1 MSQPHSFP
9 PLEGSQRTIATIG
22 LALATFMNVL
32 DTTIANV
39 SLPAITGDVGVSP
52 NQGTWVITSF
62 AVANAISVPLTGWLS
77 QRFGQVRVF
86 VLSLLLFIF
95 SSWLCGLS
103 TSLEMLIGFRVLQ
116 GLVAGPMIPLSQA
129 LLLQSYPPAKAGMA
143 LAVWAMTTLVAP
155 VLGPI
160 LGGWISDNMSW
171 PWIFF
176 INIPPGIF
184 AAWLCWSIFKH
195 RESHTVSK
203 PVDYVGLVLLVV
215 WVGSLQLMLDRGKEL
230 DWFNSREI
238 ITLSV
243 VAFIGFCVFVVWELT
258 DEHPIVELRY
268 FARRNFFVGTL
279 AISLGYCVFFGNVV
293 VMPLWMQQYLSY
305 TSTWAGLATAP
316 VGILAIL
323 LSPIVGKNLPR
334 SDPRV
339 IASIAFII
347 FALTSFMRAD
357 FSPSLTF
364 IDIVIP
370 QFIQGAA
377 TACFFVPIAS
387 ISLSGLKP
395 HQVAGATGLSN
406 FVRITAGAFGTSL
419 FTTIWERRT
428 ALHHA
433 QLSEAINP
441 YNPVAQITL
450 DNLGAQG
457 MGLDQS
463 LGLLNRS
470 IDVQAASLGATEFF
484 WLSGYIFAAL
494 TVVIWFAHPRPRQA
508 TAAARPALDAGAH

>member
-1 MSQPHSFP
+1 MAAAPQHHSYP
-9 PLEGSQRTIATIG
+9 PLEGRQRTIATIG

-39 SLPAITGDVGVSP
+39 SLPAIAGDVGVSP

-77 QRFGQVRVF
+77 QRFGQVRLF
-86 VLSLLLFIF
+86 VLSLLLFVF

-129 LLLQSYPPAKAGMA
+129 LLLQSYPPAKAGLA
-143 LAVWAMTTLVAP
+143 LAAWAMTTLVAP

-176 INIPPGIF
+176 INIPTGIF
-184 AAWLCWSIFKH
+184 AAWLCWTIFRH
-195 RESHTVSK
+195 RESATVIK
-203 PVDYVGLVLLVV
+203 PVDYVGLILLIV
-215 WVGSLQLMLDRGKEL
+215 WVGALQIMLDKGKEL
-230 DWFNSREI
+230 DWFNSNEI
-238 ITLSV
+238 ITLTV
-243 VAFIGFCVFVVWELT
+243 IAFIGFCVFVVWELT

-268 FARRNFFVGTL
+268 FARRNFLVGTVS
-279 AISLGYCVFFGNVV
+279 ISLGYCVFFGNVV
-293 VMPLWMQQYLSY
+293 IMPLWIQQYLSY
-305 TSTWAGLATAP
+305 TSTWAGLVTAP
-316 VGILAIL
+316 TGILAIL
-323 LSPIVGKNLPR
+323 LSPIVGKRLPH
-334 SDPRV
+334 SDPRL
-339 IASIAFII
+339 IASIAFVI
-347 FALTSFMRAD
+347 FATTAFMRAG
-357 FSPSLTF
+357 FNTNLTVF
-364 IDIVIP
+364 NIVLP

-377 TACFFVPIAS
+377 TACFFVPLAS
-387 ISLSGLKP
+387 ISLSGLKQ

-433 QLSEAINP
+433 QLSESISTFNP
-441 YNPVAQITL
+441 AAQATL
-450 DNLGAQG
+450 DSLSNQG
-457 MGLDQS
+457 MGQEQS
-463 LGLLNRS
+463 LSMLNRI
-470 IDVQAASLGATEFF
+470 IDVQAATLGATEFF
-484 WLSGYIFAAL
+484 WLSGYIFTIL
-494 TVVIWFAHPRPRQA
+494 IVVIWFAKQPARQ
-508 TAAARPALDAGAH
+508 TGGPALDAGAH